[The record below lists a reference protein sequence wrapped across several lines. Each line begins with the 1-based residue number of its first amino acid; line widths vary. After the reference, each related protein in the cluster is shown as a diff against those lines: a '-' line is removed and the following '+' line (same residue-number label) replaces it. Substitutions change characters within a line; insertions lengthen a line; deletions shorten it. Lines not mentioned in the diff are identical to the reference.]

1 MGYRSDVTIR
11 CEEKAFQMFKTAW
24 EKTDFKPHRILE
36 SGEDGNYTYI
46 LNWNWVKWYGEF
58 EDVSEIMNVCY
69 ALDEKDEDGYA
80 YKVIEIGEDNA
91 TEEYA
96 NEAGYEV
103 FDNFYVVVDVNL
115 PSDIREI
122 E

>member
-24 EKTDFKPHRILE
+24 EKVDFKPHRILE

-46 LNWNWVKWYGEF
+46 LNWNWVKWYREF
-58 EDVSEIMNVCY
+58 EDVSEIMKVCY
-69 ALDEKDEDGYA
+69 ELDEKDEDGYA

-103 FDNFYVVVDVNL
+103 FDDFYVVVDVNL
-115 PSDIREI
+115 PSDIREL

>member
-1 MGYRSDVTIR
+1 MNQERTEIILILLIGTGLSGNVGYR
-11 CEEKAFQMFKTAW
+11 
-24 EKTDFKPHRILE
+24 
-36 SGEDGNYTYI
+36 
-46 LNWNWVKWYGEF
+46 EF

-69 ALDEKDEDGYA
+69 ALNEKDEDGYA

-103 FDNFYVVVDVNL
+103 FDDFYVVVDVNL

>member
-11 CEEKAFQMFKTAW
+11 CEKKAFQMFKTAW
-24 EKTDFKPHRILE
+24 EKVDFKPHRILE

-46 LNWNWVKWYGEF
+46 LNWNWVKWYREF
-58 EDVSEIMNVCY
+58 EEVSEIMNVCY
-69 ALDEKDEDGYA
+69 ALDEKDEEGYA

-103 FDNFYVVVDVNL
+103 FDDFYVVVDVNL